1 MKYSADT
8 STFIQP
14 WRKYYPIDV
23 FPSFWDM
30 MDSLIG
36 KGDLVAIDEVLVE
49 LEKKDDEVLA
59 WVRRRNKVIVPISDS
74 IQYAVREVLT
84 QRPRLVDTRR
94 NRSGA
99 DPFVIALAL
108 AEGLTVV
115 TDEQPTGSA
124 DRPNIPDVREHLGVE
139 CVGIIDL
146 IRAEGRRF

>member
-8 STFIQP
+8 SAFIQP

-36 KGDLVAIDEVLVE
+36 RGDLVAIDEVLVE
-49 LEKKDDEVLA
+49 LEKKDDEVLQ
-59 WVRRRNKVIVPISDS
+59 WVRRRNELIVPISDS
-74 IQYAVREVLT
+74 IQYAVRQVL
-84 QRPRLVDTRR
+84 REHPRLVDTRR

-99 DPFVIALAL
+99 DPFVIALAMV
-108 AEGLTVV
+108 EGLTVV

-124 DRPNIPDVREHLGVE
+124 DRPKIPDVCNHLGVHW
-139 CVGIIDL
+139 VGIIDL